1 MFSVA
6 LTGPIAAGKSAASAI
21 LADLGAHI
29 IDYDHLA
36 RELTSAGSP
45 LVYEIGRHFP
55 AVVSNGVLDRGRLAS
70 LVFGDDGALADLN
83 ALTHPAIRKA
93 AEAEEKR
100 VVRADERTIVVH
112 DIPLLIE
119 TGNAYSYPY
128 VIVVT
133 AGEDVR
139 LKRLVEHRSMS
150 RAEALARMEA
160 QAGDVER
167 AEAADY
173 LIVNDRTMTRLEAEV
188 EEAFHRVK
196 TMARMLRGASV
207 FSPIRS
213 SVESAQRAARK
224 LMAAGQQVNSV
235 GNRIVVPEFNGPAL
249 IRAGCIAVRRG
260 WFRADPWAAVEISR

>member
-6 LTGPIAAGKSAASAI
+6 LTGPIAAGKSAASAK
-21 LADLGAHI
+21 LAQLGAHI

-36 RELTSAGSP
+36 RELTAAGSP

-55 AVVSNGVLDRGRLAS
+55 AVVSNGILDRGRLAT
-70 LVFGDDGALADLN
+70 LVFGDDAALADLN
-83 ALTHPAIRKA
+83 AITHPAIRKA

-100 VVRADERTIVVH
+100 IVRTDEQAIVIH

-119 TGNAYSYPY
+119 TGQAYSYPY

-139 LKRLVEHRSMS
+139 LRRLAEHRSMP

-160 QAGDVER
+160 QAGDIER

-173 LIVNDRTMTRLEAEV
+173 LIVNDRTLSRLEAEV
-188 EEAFHRVK
+188 EEAFHRVR
-196 TMARMLRGASV
+196 TMARMLRGASLFNPV
-207 FSPIRS
+207 RT
-213 SVESAQRAARK
+213 SVESAQRTARK
-224 LMAAGQQVNSV
+224 LEAAGQVVTSV
-235 GNRIVVPEFNGPAL
+235 GSRIIVPEFNGPAL
-249 IRAGCIAVRRG
+249 IRAGCIAIRRG